1 MGPGDGLRQ
10 RVSHYRILGRLGA
23 GGMGEVYS
31 AFDETL
37 KRRVALKAIRAEHRL
52 NDEAKA
58 RFIREARLLSQLDHP
73 HVCRAYDYI
82 EDGDAEWL
90 VLELVEGKDLRA
102 SITAGLDAAARFRVA
117 EQMTSVLVA
126 AHAAGVVHRDLKPG
140 NVMLTERGDVKVLDF
155 GLAHAIDVAEAVPQA
170 AFESAVAEWT
180 AGTDGEATQT
190 ALPRPEASSSRAAAV
205 DAEKFH
211 TQAGAIS
218 GTVAY
223 MSPEQAVGSPAT
235 TASDMYSFGLLL
247 QELFTG
253 SRPYDATLSPPELL
267 ERARRGESLEPTGLS
282 GDLAALIRRLKA
294 MAPSQRPTAL
304 DTLERLRWI
313 RETPAR
319 RLRWLAAAALLV
331 AVSLGAAKYTLDLS
345 RERTAAVAAR
355 GEADRRRDQ
364 AESLIGFL
372 LGDLRKKLEPVG
384 RLDILD
390 DVGARAMDYFAAVPE
405 SALTDEE
412 LLRRSKALYQIGE
425 VRIAQGD
432 LEAALA
438 PLEESLQLS
447 QALLQRAPDDG
458 ERIFELAQGHYWVG
472 YVHWRRRELEPAQ
485 RQFQAYLDAAERL
498 TALAPSRRDW
508 RQEVAY
514 ANSNIA
520 SVLEASG
527 DLDGALAR
535 YRASLAIEAAL
546 LAGAPDD
553 ADLIRSVAS
562 SHNAIAVVRRSS
574 GDLEGAGA
582 EFAAE
587 RAILE
592 RMAAAEPANATWQH
606 RLAVNLNLAGELLA
620 VRGQRDAAR
629 AQLERALALTA
640 ALVDRDGGNSTWRRE
655 LARNEFKLGRL
666 LIDLDPARA
675 VSLTTRAAGTL
686 RALAEKDPTNAG
698 WQRDWAEARYGV
710 GVALLARGDAAGA
723 RREADATV
731 AMAERLRAST
741 APSRADDRLA
751 SLGHTLLGRTLQARG
766 DRMAARQSW
775 ERALALIDGHA
786 RTPRDYL
793 LLEVWAEALVRLDR
807 SADAGAALDLLRRIG
822 YKPGRS
828 DSPL

>member
-37 KRRVALKAIRAEHRL
+37 KRRVAIKAIRADHRL

-73 HVCRAYDYI
+73 HVCRAYDYV
-82 EDGDAEWL
+82 EEGDAEWL
-90 VLELVEGKDLRA
+90 VLELVEGTDLRA
-102 SITAGLDAAARFRVA
+102 SLTAGLDAAARFRVA
-117 EQMTSVLVA
+117 EQLSSALVA

-155 GLAHAIDVAEAVPQA
+155 GLAHSIDVGAAPLA
-170 AFESAVAEWT
+170 AFDTAVGHWD

-190 ALPRPEASSSRAAAV
+190 AIQPSGASSGRASAV
-205 DAEKFH
+205 DGEKFH

-247 QELFTG
+247 QEIFTG
-253 SRPYDATLSPPELL
+253 SRPYDATLSAPELL
-267 ERARRGESLEPTGLS
+267 DRARRAESLEPTGLGS
-282 GDLAALIRRLKA
+282 DLTALIRRLKSP
-294 MAPSQRPTAL
+294 APSQRPTAV

-313 RETPAR
+313 REKPAR
-319 RLRWLAAAALLV
+319 RLRWLAATALLAAAALG
-331 AVSLGAAKYTLDLS
+331 AVKYTLDLS
-345 RERTAAVAAR
+345 RERTVAVAAR
-355 GEADRRRDQ
+355 DEADRRRDQ

-405 SALTDEE
+405 SALTDQE

-447 QALLQRAPDDG
+447 QALAQRVPADG
-458 ERIFELAQGHYWVG
+458 ERIFEVAQGHYWVG

-498 TALAPSRRDW
+498 SAIAPARRDW

-514 ANSNIA
+514 AHSNIA
-520 SVLEASG
+520 SVLEARG
-527 DLDGALAR
+527 DLDGALTR

-546 LAGAPDD
+546 LADAPAD

-562 SHNAIAVVRRSS
+562 SHNAIAVVRRAS
-574 GDLEGAGA
+574 GDLAGAGT

-592 RMAAAEPANATWQH
+592 RMAAAEPANATWQY
-606 RLAVNLNLAGELLA
+606 RLAVNLSLAGELLA
-620 VRGQRDAAR
+620 VRGERDRAR
-629 AQLERALALTA
+629 ELLERSRSIAA

-655 LARNEFKLGRL
+655 LARSEFKLGRL
-666 LIDLDPARA
+666 LVGVDPARA
-675 VSLTTRAAGTL
+675 VTLTTRAAETL
-686 RALAEKDPTNAG
+686 AALVAKDPTDAG
-698 WQRDWAEARYGV
+698 WQRDWAEARHGV
-710 GVALLARGDAAGA
+710 GMALLARGDVGAA
-723 RREADATV
+723 RREAEATV
-731 AMAERLRAST
+731 ALAERLRASPST
-741 APSRADDRLA
+741 SRADDRLA
-751 SLGHTLLGRTLQARG
+751 SLGHTLLGRILAAGREQT
-766 DRMAARQSW
+766 AARRSW

-786 RTPRDYL
+786 RASRDYM
-793 LLEVWAEALVRLDR
+793 LLEVWADALARLDR
-807 SADAGAALDLLRRIG
+807 AEDADAALDLLRRMG
-822 YKPGRS
+822 YKPQLIN
-828 DSPL
+828 SPL